1 MNKEISSNISIKAL
15 SSLLAD
21 KNFISLSDEISSF
34 NPFKVLKLESHEI
47 RHSNVLAWLFNP
59 NESHNLG
66 TKFLEQ
72 FLYAVSSNL
81 DKESE
86 KIKTIQN
93 VIFAFIK
100 NSGFTVKVQREVKTY
115 KNRSIDL
122 IIECYSNVE
131 NTDSFVIL
139 IENKV
144 YSKQSKNQLDD
155 YLKFVEEKYD
165 NSIIL
170 PVYLTLDEND
180 EPSEDLKSEYF
191 HITYFK
197 IVEILKNLISYK
209 TSVGNA
215 ADDFILYYIKILEEL
230 LGTNTKEQE
239 FAKEIYR
246 KYREIIDFIL
256 ENGESSILE
265 AGSNFIEKFNFTADV
280 DTKLEKYE
288 RGNKRFFPFADTVIK
303 NTTDGREKDWR
314 NGNVCGYF
322 FQLFEDKNTKN
333 GLSGNLYLKVEV
345 APFDDSNKRTEFLNI
360 LKGNGFNFKGDGNST
375 YTRIQYKKEPS
386 CMKIED
392 ITSVDEI
399 SEKMKK
405 LFEKTKDLRENLH
418 KSIEKYNEK

>member
-1 MNKEISSNISIKAL
+1 M
-15 SSLLAD
+15 
-21 KNFISLSDEISSF
+21 
-34 NPFKVLKLESHEI
+34 
-47 RHSNVLAWLFNP
+47 
-59 NESHNLG
+59 
-66 TKFLEQ
+66 
-72 FLYAVSSNL
+72 
-81 DKESE
+81 
-86 KIKTIQN
+86 
-93 VIFAFIK
+93 
-100 NSGFTVKVQREVKTY
+100 
-115 KNRSIDL
+115 
-122 IIECYSNVE
+122 
-131 NTDSFVIL
+131 IL
-139 IENKV
+139 IENKI

-155 YLKFVEEKYD
+155 YLEFVEEKYD

-180 EPSEDLKSEYF
+180 EPSKDLKSEYF

-209 TSVGNA
+209 ISLDNSA
-215 ADDFILYYIKILEEL
+215 NDFILYYIKILEEL

-246 KYREIIDFIL
+246 QYREVIDFIL

-265 AGSNFIEKFNFTADV
+265 AGANFIEKFNSDADV
-280 DTKLEKYE
+280 NTKLEKYE
-288 RGNKRFFPFADTVIK
+288 KGNKRFFPFADTIIT
-303 NTTDGREKDWR
+303 NTIGGREKDWR

-322 FQLFEDKNTKN
+322 FQLFEDKNTEN

-345 APFDDSNKRTEFLNI
+345 GPFDDSNKRTEFLNI

>member
-1 MNKEISSNISIKAL
+1 M
-15 SSLLAD
+15 
-21 KNFISLSDEISSF
+21 
-34 NPFKVLKLESHEI
+34 
-47 RHSNVLAWLFNP
+47 
-59 NESHNLG
+59 
-66 TKFLEQ
+66 
-72 FLYAVSSNL
+72 YAVASNL
-81 DKESE
+81 DEDSE
-86 KIKTIQN
+86 KIKNIQN
-93 VIFAFIK
+93 VIFAFSK
-100 NSGFTVKVQREVKTY
+100 NSGFTARVQREVKTY
-115 KNRSIDL
+115 KNLSTDL

-139 IENKV
+139 IENKI

-180 EPSEDLKSEYF
+180 EPSENLKSEYF

-215 ADDFILYYIKILEEL
+215 ADDFILYYIKIFEEL

-265 AGSNFIEKFNFTADV
+265 AGSNFIEKFNSDADV
-280 DTKLEKYE
+280 NTKLEKYE
-288 RGNKRFFPFADTVIK
+288 KGNKRFFPFADTIIT
-303 NTTDGREKDWR
+303 NTIGGREKDWR

-345 APFDDSNKRTEFLNI
+345 GPFDDSNKRTEFLNI
-360 LKGNGFNFKGDGNST
+360 LKGDGFNFKGDSNST